1 MQTNDE
7 SMILAKPS
15 GITLKQHSDDVINEG
30 LAICQLLKSTC
41 EKYKLIVDKDLSR
54 RLYYA
59 ARFHDRGKTNS
70 IWQKACR
77 EDFEKN
83 CGEGICLRKSG
94 VRHEMYS
101 LECISKECK
110 NIPLPIMVAIAA
122 HHGKLGF
129 SYENKW
135 KRSRVA
141 KSFWRQF
148 QEESSETTENGDLQ
162 VICTKLFE
170 YDAVRGLLR
179 LADHRASAGEENPG
193 TVPPLIAFD
202 YKFPFKQ
209 KRGIQRLVEQN
220 WDNDILLVRAPT
232 GAGKTDASL
241 LWASH
246 QINAHKADRLVF
258 AMPTRFT
265 ANALSINV
273 SETLSD
279 TGIYHSSA
287 WYSKYSEVKRGGKQL
302 SEALAQHK
310 MARVLATPITVC
322 TVDHLL
328 MSLTQTREDHHLIN
342 SNLANSC
349 VVIDEADFYDNF
361 TLANIIFLLK
371 VLHYWKVPVL
381 IMSAS
386 LPESALPL
394 YRKSGFEINGILEDK
409 NSPNYKKCFDLK
421 LVLRYDSVDGLI
433 PLIDKCIDR
442 ENGIIYSNTVDEAIK
457 VYNKVLECVKDKG
470 VDIPVILYHSRFTEP
485 HKLQKEEALLRAL
498 GKEAWSSGT
507 ARGIAVLTQIGEI
520 SINISAEIMISDLC
534 PIDRLMQRAGRLC
547 RFDNKVGELYI
558 TIPYKND
565 DLYPAPYGSFLQKEK
580 SWKPCASLMAT
591 RQLLKPGKY
600 TAKYLVTLLNQ
611 VYENGIAF
619 DAKSES
625 NANVLEN
632 MFTINWLINPAEKW
646 QEDDTHSNQW
656 QSRDIAP
663 QDIAFVCMPER
674 AHFNNYSQ
682 YMEYVLMDS
691 VSLPVYLLDKGRKM
705 HRIDCD
711 CEITI
716 GNEPPVKINIIRE
729 GYYDFDKGVDLTS
742 EPNDNFL

>member
-1 MQTNDE
+1 MP
-7 SMILAKPS
+7 IL
-15 GITLKQHSDDVINEG
+15 
-30 LAICQLLKSTC
+30 
-41 EKYKLIVDKDLSR
+41 
-54 RLYYA
+54 
-59 ARFHDRGKTNS
+59 
-70 IWQKACR
+70 
-77 EDFEKN
+77 
-83 CGEGICLRKSG
+83 
-94 VRHEMYS
+94 
-101 LECISKECK
+101 
-110 NIPLPIMVAIAA
+110 VAIAA
-122 HHGKLGF
+122 HHGKLG
-129 SYENKW
+129 YGYDKKW
-135 KRSRVA
+135 NESNATKQ
-141 KSFWRQF
+141 FWLQF
-148 QEESSETTENGDLQ
+148 QKESNRIAEERCLQETCAKTY
-162 VICTKLFE
+162 E

-179 LADHRASAGEENPG
+179 LADHRASAKEEDKSG
-193 TVPPLIAFD
+193 GVPDLVAFD

-209 KRGIQRLVEQN
+209 KRGIQMLVEQN

-246 QINAHKADRLVF
+246 QISAHKADRLVF

-287 WYSKYSEVKRGGKQL
+287 WYSKYSEVKRGDKQL

-322 TVDHLL
+322 TIDHLL

-361 TLANIIFLLK
+361 TIANIIFLLK
-371 VLHYWKVPVL
+371 VLHNWKVPVL

-409 NSPNYKKCFDLK
+409 DSPNYKKCFDLK
-421 LVLRYDSVDGLI
+421 SVLRYDSVEGLI

-442 ENGIIYSNTVDEAIK
+442 GNGIIYSNTVDEAIK
-457 VYNKVLECVKDKG
+457 VYNKVLERSNDKG
-470 VDIPVILYHSRFTEP
+470 VEIPVILYHSRFTEP
-485 HKLQKEEALLRAL
+485 HKLRKEDALLHAL
-498 GKEAWSSGT
+498 GKEAWSLGT

-547 RFDNKVGELYI
+547 RFDNMVGELYI
-558 TIPYKND
+558 TTPYKND
-565 DLYPAPYGSFLQKEK
+565 ALYPAPYGSFSQKEK
-580 SWKPCASLMAT
+580 SWEPCASLMAT
-591 RQLLKPGKY
+591 KQLLKPGKY
-600 TAKYLVTLLNQ
+600 SAKHLVALLNQ
-611 VYENGIAF
+611 VYKDGIMF
-619 DAKSES
+619 DAKSEN
-625 NANVLEN
+625 NAKELEN
-632 MFTINWLINPAEKW
+632 MFIDNWLINPAEQW
-646 QEDDTHSNQW
+646 REDDTHANQW

-663 QDIAFVCMPER
+663 QDVAFVCKPER
-674 AHFNNYSQ
+674 THFSSYSQ

-711 CEITI
+711 VEITI
-716 GNEPPVKINIIRE
+716 GNDPSVKINIIRE

>member
-1 MQTNDE
+1 M
-7 SMILAKPS
+7 
-15 GITLKQHSDDVINEG
+15 
-30 LAICQLLKSTC
+30 
-41 EKYKLIVDKDLSR
+41 
-54 RLYYA
+54 
-59 ARFHDRGKTNS
+59 
-70 IWQKACR
+70 
-77 EDFEKN
+77 
-83 CGEGICLRKSG
+83 RKSG

-101 LECISKECK
+101 LECITRACK
-110 NIPLPIMVAIAA
+110 HIPLPILVAIAA
-122 HHGKLGF
+122 HHGKLG
-129 SYENKW
+129 YGYDQKW
-135 KRSRVA
+135 N
-141 KSFWRQF
+141 
-148 QEESSETTENGDLQ
+148 ESSSTKPFWVQFKTMSNHIAEDNCLQET
-162 VICTKLFE
+162 CTKLYE

-241 LWASH
+241 LWAAH
-246 QINAHKADRLVF
+246 QIKARKADRLVF

-265 ANALSINV
+265 ANALAINV

-287 WYSKYSEVKRGGKQL
+287 WYSKYSEVKQGDKQL
-302 SEALAQHK
+302 SDALAQHK

-328 MSLTQTREDHHLIN
+328 MALTQTREDHHLIN

-371 VLHYWKVPVL
+371 VLYYWKVPVL

-409 NSPNYKKCFDLK
+409 DSPNYKKCLDLK
-421 LVLRYDSVDGLI
+421 SVLRYDSVDDLT

-457 VYNKVLECVKDKG
+457 VYNKVNERCRDKG
-470 VDIPVILYHSRFTEP
+470 IGIPVILYHSRFTEP
-485 HKLQKEEALLRAL
+485 HKQRKEESLLRAL
-498 GKEAWSSGT
+498 GKDAWSRGT

-547 RFDNKVGELYI
+547 RFDNKTGELYI
-558 TIPYKND
+558 VTPYKND
-565 DLYPAPYGSFLQKEK
+565 ALYPAPYGSFLQKEK
-580 SWKPCASLMAT
+580 SWKPCSSLMAT
-591 RQLLKPGKY
+591 KRLLKPGIY
-600 TAKYLVTLLNQ
+600 SAKRLVALLNQ
-611 VYENGIAF
+611 VYGDGITF

-625 NANVLEN
+625 NAKELES
-632 MFTINWLINPAEKW
+632 MFIVNWLINPAEKW

-674 AHFNNYSQ
+674 MHFNNYSQ
-682 YMEYVLMDS
+682 YMEYVLKAA

-711 CEITI
+711 REITI